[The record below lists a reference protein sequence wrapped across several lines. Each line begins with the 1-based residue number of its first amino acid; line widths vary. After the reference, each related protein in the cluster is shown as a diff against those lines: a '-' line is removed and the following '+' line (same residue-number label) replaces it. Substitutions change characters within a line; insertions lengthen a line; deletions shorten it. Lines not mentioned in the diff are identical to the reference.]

1 MFIEL
6 IDLFRCPVDHE
17 DSWLVAAF
25 TKMNGRF
32 VVEGKLGCHVCS
44 ATYPVVDGVAIF
56 ADAEGETATGSAA
69 ADDVIRTA
77 ALLGLTQP
85 GSLVVLERE
94 AASLAQGI
102 AQMTECR
109 IIAINAPIDVEE
121 SERVGLIA
129 ADARFPIARGSVDGL
144 VLTSDEAG
152 FAEAGRVLRPGGRV
166 IAPASV
172 TIGGEFREIARD
184 ERSVVAELVGP
195 LVTLTGKSTRR

>member
-6 IDLFRCPVDHE
+6 IDLLRCPVDHE

-32 VVEGKLGCHVCS
+32 VVEGKLGCHICS
-44 ATYPVVDGVAIF
+44 ATYPIVDGVAMF
-56 ADAEGETATGSAA
+56 ADADGDTTTGSVS

-85 GSLVVLERE
+85 GALVVLERE
-94 AASLAQGI
+94 AASLARGI

-109 IIAINAPIDVEE
+109 IIAINANIEVEE
-121 SERVGLIA
+121 SERVGLLVS
-129 ADARFPIARGSVDGL
+129 DARMPIARGSVDGL

-152 FAEAGRVLRPGGRV
+152 FAEAGRILRPGGRV
-166 IAPASV
+166 VAPASAE
-172 TIGGEFREIARD
+172 IGGEFREIARD